1 MRDLLILAIH
11 LVVTFVKLL
20 RPGGVRA
27 VVAESLALKHQLLIS
42 NRSHRRAPNLTTLDR
57 IVLGLTTL
65 FVSPRRIT
73 KLGAVIKPSTLLKFH
88 KMLVCEKYR
97 GLFSS
102 SSHRHKPGPK
112 GPSAELIAAI
122 VEMKRRNPQFG
133 CVRIAQQIS
142 HAFGLQ
148 IDKDVVRRVLA
159 SHYGL
164 DLAPTDPLGFRSS
177 HT

>member
-11 LVVTFVKLL
+11 LMVTFVKLL
-20 RPGGVRA
+20 HPGGVRA

-57 IVLGLTTL
+57 IVLALTTM

-88 KMLVCEKYR
+88 KILVREKYR
-97 GLFSS
+97 RLFSS

-122 VEMKRRNPQFG
+122 VEMKRRNSRLAACALPSKSLIRSD
-133 CVRIAQQIS
+133 CRSTKMSYV
-142 HAFGLQ
+142 AFSP
-148 IDKDVVRRVLA
+148 A
-159 SHYGL
+159 TTGL
-164 DLAPTDPLGFRSS
+164 DLVPRDRLGFRSL